1 MAQQRGDPMTN
12 ELRVAYDARFS
23 IGQYRGMGR
32 YLRTLIEGREQSV
45 VGFCASGEH
54 DSELGLFADGA
65 RFYPLWEQFSIPR
78 LVRQH
83 VIDSFIAPY
92 NTAPLTLPR
101 ETRLILVVH
110 DLIFMDP
117 LPPSQSLYQN
127 AGRLYRRLVVPRAI
141 ARANLILTVS
151 SFTAASLTDR
161 FAVEPH
167 RLRVIPNTIAG
178 EWYDTGSSPTNRSG
192 YVLAVAGEAP
202 SKNLKRALDGF
213 ALCRRREGCSSLRMK
228 VAGVRAAFHAAF
240 ASHARLLGIGDYVE
254 FLPYVSDDE
263 MRILYREAD
272 VLLMPSLAEGFGIPI
287 LEAMASGT
295 PVAASNAASL
305 PEVGGDAALYFDST
319 SAEHM
324 AEILHQIISEPG
336 PRARM
341 AELGRIQACKFHP
354 NAIRAS
360 IQQFWDELTHADEPV
375 PVRELAAC

>member
-1 MAQQRGDPMTN
+1 MSS

-32 YLRTLIEGREQSV
+32 YLRTLIEDREQSV
-45 VGFCASGEH
+45 LGFCASGEH
-54 DSELGLFADGA
+54 DPELRLIADGA
-65 RFYPLWEQFSIPR
+65 RFYPLWEQISIPR

-83 VIDSFIAPY
+83 VIDIFIAPY
-92 NTAPLTLPR
+92 NTAPLTLPND
-101 ETRLILVVH
+101 TRLILVVH

-127 AGRLYRRLVVPRAI
+127 AGRLYRRLVAPRAI
-141 ARANLILTVS
+141 ARANLIVTVS
-151 SFTAASLTDR
+151 NFTAALLAAR
-161 FAVEPH
+161 CEVEPH
-167 RLRVIPNTIAG
+167 RLRVIPNTIAK
-178 EWYDTGSSPTNRSG
+178 EWYDSGSGPSSPSG

-202 SKNLKRALDGF
+202 SKNLKRALEAF
-213 ALCRRREGCSSLRMK
+213 ALCRRRGSSLRMK

-240 ASHARLLGIGDYVE
+240 ATHAQLLGVGDYVE
-254 FLPYVSDDE
+254 FLPYVSQDE

-272 VLLMPSLAEGFGIPI
+272 VLLMPSLAEGFGIPM

-305 PEVGGDAALYFDST
+305 PEVGGEAAGYFDPT

-324 AEILHQIISEPG
+324 AEILHQIVSEPG

-341 AELGRIQACKFHP
+341 AERGRIQACKFHP
-354 NAIRAS
+354 NVIRAS
-360 IQQFWDELTHADEPV
+360 IQQFWDELAHADELV
-375 PVRELAAC
+375 PARELASC

>member
-1 MAQQRGDPMTN
+1 MTN

-54 DSELGLFADGA
+54 DPELRLIADGA
-65 RFYPLWEQFSIPR
+65 RFYPLWEQISIPR

-83 VIDSFIAPY
+83 GIDIFIAPY

-101 ETRLILVVH
+101 DTRLILVLY

-117 LPPSQSLYQN
+117 LPPSQSHYQN
-127 AGRLYRRLVVPRAI
+127 AGRLYRRLIAPRAI
-141 ARANLILTVS
+141 ARANLIVTVS
-151 SFTAASLTDR
+151 NFTAASLAAR
-161 FAVEPH
+161 FQVEPH
-167 RLRVIPNTIAG
+167 RLRVIPVTIAE
-178 EWYDTGSSPTNRSG
+178 EWFDSDSGPSIPSG

-202 SKNLKRALDGF
+202 SKNLKRALEAF
-213 ALCRRREGCSSLRMK
+213 ALCRGRAGRSSLRMK
-228 VAGVRAAFHAAF
+228 VAGVKAAFHAAF
-240 ASHARLLGIGDYVE
+240 ETHAQLFGVGDYVE

-305 PEVGGDAALYFDST
+305 PEVGGEAALYFDPT

-324 AEILHQIISEPG
+324 AETLHQIISEPG

-354 NAIRAS
+354 NVIRAS
-360 IQQFWDELTHADEPV
+360 IQQFWDELAHADEPV
-375 PVRELAAC
+375 PVRELAA

>member
-1 MAQQRGDPMTN
+1 MSSEPRI
-12 ELRVAYDARFS
+12 AYDARFS

-32 YLRTLIEGREQSV
+32 YFRTLIEGREQNV

-54 DSELGLFADGA
+54 DSELRLIADGA
-65 RFYPLWEQFSIPR
+65 RFYPSWEQISIPR

-83 VIDSFIAPY
+83 VIDIFIAPY
-92 NTAPLTLPR
+92 NTAPLTLPHD
-101 ETRLILVVH
+101 TRLILVVH

-117 LPPSQSLYQN
+117 MPPSHSVYQN
-127 AGRLYRRLVVPRAI
+127 AGRLYRRLVVPRAL
-141 ARANLILTVS
+141 ARANLIVTVS
-151 SFTAASLTDR
+151 RFTAASLADR

-167 RLRVIPNTIAG
+167 RLRVIPNTLAK
-178 EWYDTGSSPTNRSG
+178 EWYDSGSGPSNPRG

-202 SKNLKRALDGF
+202 SKNLKRALEAF
-213 ALCRRREGCSSLRMK
+213 ALCRARQKDSSLRLK
-228 VAGVRAAFHAAF
+228 VAGVNPAFHAVF
-240 ASHARLLGIGDYVE
+240 AAHAQLLGVGNHVE

-305 PEVGGDAALYFDST
+305 PEVGGDSALYFDPT